1 MDHQA
6 ETNRTDLMTITRFVL
21 NEQSKYPESRGDFT
35 ILLNNIV
42 VGCKFICS
50 AVSKAGLAKLIG
62 LAGETNV
69 QGEEQKKLD
78 CILVSEEVEEAIFVP
93 PSNRGKYIV
102 VFDPLDG
109 SSNIDCGVS
118 IGTIFGIYM
127 VKNEAKV
134 SLEDALQPGNQMLAA
149 GYCMYGSSCTLV
161 LSTGNG
167 VNGFTLDPSL
177 GEFILTHPNIKIPRK
192 GKIYSVNEG
201 NANNWDEPTTKYV
214 QKCKFPQDGSPAKS
228 LRYIGS
234 MVADVHR
241 TLLYGGIFMYPADV
255 KSPNGKLRI
264 LYEVFPMS
272 YLMEQA
278 GGQAFTGKQR
288 ALDLVPRKLHERSPI
303 FLGSYDD
310 IEQIKELYASS
321 KADGA

>member
-6 ETNRTDLMTITRFVL
+6 DTNRTDLMTITRFVL

-35 ILLNNIV
+35 ILLSHIV
-42 VGCKFICS
+42 LGCKFVCS
-50 AVSKAGLAKLIG
+50 AVNKAGLAKLIG

-78 CILVSEEVEEAIFVP
+78 VLSNEVFVKALISSGRTCLLVSEEVEEAIFVP
-93 PSNRGKYIV
+93 SSHRGKYIV

-127 VKNEAKV
+127 VKNEAEV

-149 GYCMYGSSCTLV
+149 GYCMYGSSCTFV
-161 LSTGNG
+161 LSTENG

-177 GEFILTHPNIKIPRK
+177 GEFILTHPNIKIPSK

-201 NANNWDEPTTKYV
+201 NARNWDEPTTK
-214 QKCKFPQDGSPAKS
+214 
-228 LRYIGS
+228 
-234 MVADVHR
+234 
-241 TLLYGGIFMYPADV
+241 
-255 KSPNGKLRI
+255 
-264 LYEVFPMS
+264 
-272 YLMEQA
+272 
-278 GGQAFTGKQR
+278 
-288 ALDLVPRKLHERSPI
+288 
-303 FLGSYDD
+303 
-310 IEQIKELYASS
+310 
-321 KADGA
+321 